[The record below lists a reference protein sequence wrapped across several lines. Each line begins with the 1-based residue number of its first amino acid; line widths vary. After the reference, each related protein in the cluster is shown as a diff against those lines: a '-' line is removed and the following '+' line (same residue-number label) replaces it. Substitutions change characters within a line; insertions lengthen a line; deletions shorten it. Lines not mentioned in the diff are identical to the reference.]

1 HPDRLYRIRAVP
13 IHEQGQQRRD
23 AEPMDAALVHVRRC
37 CIVQWRDWLLSRLE
51 REDGPDGPQIKPR
64 DGQTAM
70 EVRGHSV
77 PVQVSETTA
86 PGQILEL
93 FGAELG
99 PTPPD
104 GSLPEETYQ
113 ALLAK
118 ADAMGSPLWRQHWE
132 RFRAEGRI

>member
-1 HPDRLYRIRAVP
+1 
-13 IHEQGQQRRD
+13 
-23 AEPMDAALVHVRRC
+23 M
-37 CIVQWRDWLLSRLE
+37 QWRDWLLSRLE
-51 REDGPDGPQIKPR
+51 REDRPDGPQIRLR
-64 DGQTAM
+64 DVQTTM

-77 PVQVSETTA
+77 PVQVSETIA
-86 PGQILEL
+86 PEQILEL

-118 ADAMGSPLWRQHWE
+118 ADALGSPLWRQHWE